1 MNYIRKTKINQQSY
15 KYGDVVATNNGES
28 IFMVDYFIM
37 DVDKRTC
44 ICQAQIGIQDAKLL
58 FQTEFDASNIRR
70 ATEEEKNK
78 LKEIAEQNGYIII
91 C

>member
-1 MNYIRKTKINQQSY
+1 MDFIRTTAVNNQNF

-37 DVDKRTC
+37 DVDKRAC
-44 ICQAQIGIQDAKLL
+44 ICQAQIGIQGSNFC

-78 LKEIAEQNGYIII
+78 LREIAEQNGYIII